1 MYSITNTSYRTTED
15 RRHRTHLT
23 VRPPSA
29 VYCRPEVGFP
39 IRKSL
44 DQSPFAAPQGLS
56 QRTTSF
62 IASQHQGIHQI
73 PLRHLI
79 ASIINAHPKT
89 RLREPLG
96 RGLGRCPDDLLPS
109 RHTRPSTDHTPG
121 STRTAADAAIP
132 IKPVTPGCSARPLDQ
147 LASTLSSGT
156 SHVFGPEGPTTSAV
170 KHDIHPM
177 RITQGTPNRR
187 TMPRSMIRRTK
198 RPRHPEL
205 ANPGIRPATEVT
217 KPNTPIRN
225 RIESLFTMSK
235 SQSMPFHRN
244 RHQGHCRP
252 QGANSAKLLSGPQPS
267 RGRLTLCGT
276 TLTTGGA

>member
-1 MYSITNTSYRTTED
+1 MEVA
-15 RRHRTHLT
+15 L
-23 VRPPSA
+23 PPSNTDN
-29 VYCRPEVGFP
+29 RSPELGFP

-89 RLREPLG
+89 HLRRPLG
-96 RGLGRCPDDLLPS
+96 RGLKSHPDDLLPS
-109 RHTRPSTDHTPG
+109 RRTRSSIDHTPG
-121 STRTAADAAIP
+121 S
-132 IKPVTPGCSARPLDQ
+132 SARPLDQ
-147 LASTLSSGT
+147 LASTLSSGP
-156 SHVFGPEGPTTSAV
+156 SHARGPKG
-170 KHDIHPM
+170 
-177 RITQGTPNRR
+177 
-187 TMPRSMIRRTK
+187 
-198 RPRHPEL
+198 PRHVCGQARQSFDPDHKARQSADPCL
-205 ANPGIRPATEVT
+205 AARPVGSNNPIIPNLQTKASNPQPKPPAQH
-217 KPNTPIRN
+217 PLRN

-235 SQSMPFHRN
+235 SQSMPLHRN
-244 RHQGHCRP
+244 RHQGHCHSP
-252 QGANSAKLLSGPQPS
+252 GANSAKLSSRLQPS